1 MRKKNLLKKEV
12 KMMRIMSKKRRR
24 KMNRIMNM
32 EESMERKDIP
42 SKIIKMIKITLKM
55 VSTTKTL

>member
-12 KMMRIMSKKRRR
+12 KMMRIMSKKRRS
-24 KMNRIMNM
+24 KINRIMNM

>member
-12 KMMRIMSKKRRR
+12 KMRRIMSKKRRK

-42 SKIIKMIKITLKM
+42 SKIMKMIKITLKI